1 MTHERKNGIL
11 VQRKEEKKYAT
22 RLFCTAFHTPSKYI
36 IDLNF
41 IFCSL
46 LCPALTSFDRH
57 CFLWSDG
64 NMLCSS
70 AIEKA
75 GDQQT
80 KQKDNLFRHKMIG
93 KKFMLSNLFLN

>member
-1 MTHERKNGIL
+1 MEFWF
-11 VQRKEEKKYAT
+11 KEKREKKYAT

-36 IDLNF
+36 TDLNF

-46 LCPALTSFDRH
+46 LCPALTPFDRH
-57 CFLWSDG
+57 FIFFLSSDG

-75 GDQQT
+75 GNQQT
-80 KQKDNLFRHKMIG
+80 KQKERQPFQTQNVR
-93 KKFMLSNLFLN
+93 KKLYVIESISKLI

>member
-1 MTHERKNGIL
+1 MEFWS
-11 VQRKEEKKYAT
+11 KEKKEKKYAT

-57 CFLWSDG
+57 FIFFCSDG

-75 GDQQT
+75 GDQQI
-80 KQKDNLFRHKMIG
+80 KQKERQPFQTQNDR
-93 KKFMLSNLFLN
+93 KKLYVIESISKLK